1 MRKIKSILLALAI
14 LMVTQ
19 AKAQTNDTIQANKWD
34 RVMNAIIAV
43 ESKGNPK
50 ARNKKG
56 DCAGILQITPILV
69 KEANQILKRRKSTK
83 RYTLKDRYN
92 AEKSKEMFV
101 LLQEHFNPEM
111 NIEKVIKQ
119 WNCGFYGKWK
129 NKSNAYYK
137 KVLKYY

>member
-56 DCAGILQITPILV
+56 DCVGAFQITKICV
-69 KEANQILKRRKSTK
+69 IEANEILRKRGSAK
-83 RYTLKDRYN
+83 RFKLHDRLDL
-92 AEKSKEMFV
+92 EKSKEIFN
-101 LLQEHFNPEM
+101 LIQDKYNPEKDVVKACRIW
-111 NIEKVIKQ
+111 NEGPFYNKKIKTTK
-119 WNCGFYGKWK
+119 YV
-129 NKSNAYYK
+129 K
-137 KVLKYY
+137 KVLEKM